1 MTPIEDTLTAIAGEP
16 IRLRTHPSPHVH
28 RYVPVADPANSP
40 NADLWR
46 ARGAGGWYPTADEAA
61 VALAFDLGL
70 RQGRAE
76 GAPPPK
82 FSGKI
87 ETRVLA
93 VVQAL
98 AAAGGKVTESAV
110 IGATALSMTIP
121 TGQRDRR
128 REFARRAFIGLV
140 KRGALVITDDGA
152 VTACR
157 MRQVA

>member
-1 MTPIEDTLTAIAGEP
+1 MTPIDDALTAIAAEP
-16 IRLRTHPSPHVH
+16 LVLRAHKSGYY
-28 RYVPVADPANSP
+28 RYVPVGDPATGP

-46 ARGAGGWYPTADEAA
+46 VRGAGGWYPTPDQAA
-61 VALAFDLGL
+61 VALAHEIGL

-82 FSGKI
+82 INGKV
-87 ETRVLA
+87 EQLVTA
-93 VVQAL
+93 AEKAL
-98 AAAGGKVTESAV
+98 AAAGGKVTASAV

-140 KRGALVITDDGA
+140 KRGVLVVADDGT
-152 VTACR
+152 VTAR
-157 MRQVA
+157 LTRQVA